1 MHAVTLA
8 QLYGFEGTAAAKL
21 FMVGFAGLA
30 LVAAVLIRLSLL
42 QWLLVGVLFV
52 NALTAPTNYERT
64 QYIITWISP
73 LQIHRAEA
81 HLALGILLSI
91 LVVVTG
97 KLRSQDVPIQ
107 GLLMLAIALY
117 AGMLQFFHDSPV
129 EASKSIGFALAT
141 IPCMLFATP
150 AAARTHE
157 DCVRLLRSLMWVSVL
172 WTVCC
177 SVQFVIN
184 PKNLVNL
191 QGRFWGM
198 LGNAQQAGMLTAPFV
213 VIALWLLLNDK
224 VRRLRLLW
232 IALIAINLL
241 FLGWTGSRT
250 GALMLV
256 MGLMFVLYNRIGKMV
271 LLLPFAVVMFFGLS
285 YLAKEL
291 QIGANLERLVST
303 ENTRSAVWARQLA
316 NIGASPLVGVGWKDS
331 GGSESSWLGGFAG
344 YGVGMFL
351 LMVALLAYSVW
362 LCLRF
367 QLRRRQFPAES
378 RPLID
383 LFCSW
388 NAMYFTVATFEG
400 IMLGRSSAPQ
410 TTMLIFAGI
419 GVHLTNVLATQ
430 RMEAGQEVFADDLS
444 YHEEYWAADEGYGDL
459 PDGAHPHAY

>member
-1 MHAVTLA
+1 MLDLTLA
-8 QLYGFEGTAAAKL
+8 QLYGFEGTAAAKV

-30 LVAAVLIRLSLL
+30 LVAAVFIRMSLL
-42 QWLLVGVLFV
+42 HWLLAAVLFV

-64 QYIITWISP
+64 QYIITWMSP

-81 HLALGILLSI
+81 HLALGII
-91 LVVVTG
+91 LTIFVVVTG
-97 KLRSQDVPIQ
+97 RLRSQDVPIQ

-117 AGMLQFFHDSPV
+117 AGVLQFFHETP
-129 EASKSIGFALAT
+129 AAGAKSIGFALAT
-141 IPCMLFATP
+141 IPCMLYATP
-150 AAARTHE
+150 ASTRTHE
-157 DCVRLLRSLMWVSVL
+157 DCMRFLRSLMWVSVA

-198 LGNAQQAGMLTAPFV
+198 LANAQQAGMLTAPFV
-213 VIALWLLLNDK
+213 VVALWLLLNDK

-250 GALMLV
+250 GALMLI

-291 QIGANLERLVST
+291 QIGSNLERLVST

-316 NIGASPLVGVGWKDS
+316 NIGRSPLVGVGWKDS

-344 YGVGMFL
+344 YGIGMFL
-351 LMVALLAYSVW
+351 LMLSLLAYSVW

-410 TTMLIFAGI
+410 TTMLMFAGL
-419 GVHLTNVLATQ
+419 GVYLTNVLAAQ
-430 RMEAGQEVFADDLS
+430 RLETESEVFVDDLS
-444 YHEEYWAADEGYGDL
+444 YQDDGQDADAEYGRLLE
-459 PDGAHPHAY
+459 GAHGHAY

>member
-42 QWLLVGVLFV
+42 QWLLVGVLFA

-256 MGLMFVLYNRIGKMV
+256 MGLMFVLYNRMGKMI

-291 QIGANLERLVST
+291 QIGSNLERLVST
-303 ENTRSAVWARQLA
+303 ENTRTAVWARQLA
-316 NIGASPLVGVGWKDS
+316 NIADKPLVGVGWKDS

-362 LCLRF
+362 MCMRF
-367 QLRRRQFPAES
+367 QLRRRQFPVES

-419 GVHLTNVLATQ
+419 GVHLTNVLASQ
-430 RMEAGQEVFADDLS
+430 RIEADREVFADDAS
-444 YHEEYWAADEGYGDL
+444 YHDEYQAADAGYADV
-459 PDGAHPHAY
+459 PDGAHGHAY